1 MIRYFTLLIFPL
13 FLQTAIAYSQDTVT
27 VYFKVGSY
35 KLSPWSQN
43 VLKRAFAEL
52 DDTNLTELTFIGY
65 SDSVGK
71 VDSNQKLSERRAR
84 SVSKFSEHFLDRKI
98 PFDIQSKGEIP
109 RMVDSLSRR
118 VDLIFHYRKEDLAFA
133 DDTLVIVQDD
143 PRCFFI
149 DQYFEAYSNAKIK
162 VNKKKNVVYLQ
173 VLNYPEFSSRKYY
186 YVKNPS
192 QKNALA
198 QRVKFKLETT
208 GKLWWRE
215 KRLTATVPK
224 DSYDKYGLF
233 YLENPPCEGCK
244 EQLFKKDTNVFE
256 RTIIRADYFIMSVTQ
271 LKAKL
276 FRPNLLQIR
285 IPKEYMEEDESYYAL
300 KVINNGVQRERLN
313 WETKRGKKKA
323 DYFFAKIKIE
333 GVESV
338 SIGSPQRVSYCPNR
352 GPKPNSINGFGGWNC
367 GGIRDDFSF
376 PGVFFFAPGIHAFY
390 HNDTL
395 TAFVS
400 MGVGYELKQHELTV
414 NMGINH
420 RLGLYYSGY
429 YHFNFLNF
437 STMTNRMLDPWQKVV
452 NSRFTTTIKGY
463 VGPEFRSS
471 YNKKY
476 RSFSELNVH
485 LGFSVAWN
493 NGLNYYIHG
502 GIARD
507 LSNRIN
513 TSFYPYI
520 QAGIRFRLNL

>member
-1 MIRYFTLLIFPL
+1 MFHRLAFLISFLLLKASLTSAQDSTAVYFKTGSHKIS
-13 FLQTAIAYSQDTVT
+13 AYSQKTLET
-27 VYFKVGSY
+27 LF
-35 KLSPWSQN
+35 
-43 VLKRAFAEL
+43 
-52 DDTNLTELTFIGY
+52 TNLDYTNLIEIKFIGY
-65 SDSVGK
+65 SDSIGNIE
-71 VDSNQKLSERRAR
+71 SNQKLSERRAKA
-84 SVSKFSEHFLDRKI
+84 VSKATKGYVSSGISIITE
-98 PFDIQSKGEIP
+98 SKGELP
-109 RMVDSLSRR
+109 RKVDSLSRR
-118 VDLIFHYRKEDLAFA
+118 VDIIFRYSNFSEINEK
-133 DDTLVIVQDD
+133 DTIIIQPDD

-192 QKNALA
+192 QKNAVA
-198 QRVKFKLETT
+198 QRVNFKLETT

-215 KRLTATVPK
+215 KRLTATAPK

-244 EQLFKKDTNVFE
+244 EQLFKKDTNVFSG
-256 RTIIRADYFIMSVTQ
+256 TSINDDHFIMSVTQ

-276 FRPNLLQIR
+276 FRPNMLQIR
-285 IPKEYMEEDESYYAL
+285 IPKEFMEENESYYAVKEL
-300 KVINNGVQRERLN
+300 WDGGTKREKLS
-313 WETKRGKKKA
+313 WETKRGKKRA
-323 DYFFAKIKIE
+323 DYFYSKIRIK
-333 GVESV
+333 GVRSV
-338 SIGSPQRVSYCPNR
+338 SIASPQRTSYCR
-352 GPKPNSINGFGGWNC
+352 GRGGEPGLGYHGLPCGFKDG
-367 GGIRDDFSF
+367 SPF
-376 PGVFFFAPGIHAFY
+376 PGEFFFTPGIHAFY
-390 HNDTL
+390 HNDTV

-400 MGVGYELKQHELTV
+400 AGVGYELKQHELAV

-437 STMTNRMLDPWQKVV
+437 STMTNRMLDPWQKLG
-452 NSRFTTTIKGY
+452 NSRFTTRIKVY
-463 VGPEFRSS
+463 AGPEFRSS

-493 NGLNYYIHG
+493 NGLNYYIQG

-513 TSFYPYI
+513 TGFYPYI

>member
-1 MIRYFTLLIFPL
+1 MFHRLAFLISLLL
-13 FLQTAIAYSQDTVT
+13 LRASLTSAQDSTA
-27 VYFKVGSY
+27 VYFKTGSHKISTY
-35 KLSPWSQN
+35 SQKT
-43 VLKRAFAEL
+43 LETLF
-52 DDTNLTELTFIGY
+52 TNLDYTNLIEIKFIGY
-65 SDSVGK
+65 SDSIGNIE
-71 VDSNQKLSERRAR
+71 SNQKLSERRAKA
-84 SVSKFSEHFLDRKI
+84 VSKATKGYVSSGILIITE
-98 PFDIQSKGEIP
+98 SKGELP
-109 RMVDSLSRR
+109 RKVDSLSRR
-118 VDLIFHYRKEDLAFA
+118 VDIIFRYSNFSDINEK
-133 DDTLVIVQDD
+133 DTISIQPDD

-186 YVKNPS
+186 YVKNPA
-192 QKNALA
+192 QKNAVA
-198 QRVKFKLETT
+198 QRVNFKLETT

-244 EQLFKKDTNVFE
+244 EQLFKKDTNVFSG
-256 RTIIRADYFIMSVTQ
+256 TSIQADYFIMSVTQ

-276 FRPNLLQIR
+276 FRPNVLQIR

-323 DYFFAKIKIE
+323 DYFFAKIKIK

-338 SIGSPQRVSYCPNR
+338 YIGSPQRVSYCPNR
-352 GPKPNSINGFGGWNC
+352 GAKPNYANGSGGWNC

-376 PGVFFFAPGIHAFY
+376 PGEFFFAPGIHAFY

-400 MGVGYELKQHELTV
+400 VGVGYELKQHELAV

-437 STMTNRMLDPWQKVV
+437 TTMTNRMLDPWQKVV

-463 VGPEFRSS
+463 AGPEFRSS

-493 NGLNYYIHG
+493 NGLNYYIQG

-513 TSFYPYI
+513 TGFYPYI